1 MSEEGEIRDPF
12 LFRFRESEAVVHSKP
27 ATASPERGG
36 ESNPYEEAP
45 KPEPTKKTPWGDQ
58 TPENPIHRTCGRK
71 RSGCSK

>member
-45 KPEPTKKTPWGDQ
+45 KPEPTKKAPWGD
-58 TPENPIHRTCGRK
+58 
-71 RSGCSK
+71 